1 MFSRFFVDRPIF
13 ASVVSLI
20 IVIAG
25 LVSMLNLPVMQYPD
39 LTPPS
44 IMVRA
49 QYPGA
54 SAEVISETVQA
65 PLEDAINGVDDM
77 IYMTS
82 TASGDGSSNTAVYF
96 KVGTNPQEAMVNV
109 NNRVQTVLN
118 TLPEDV
124 RKYGVVI
131 RKASS
136 SILQVI
142 ALYSEDARYDSSYLG
157 NYALTKIVDELKRV
171 PGVGDV
177 QIIGGKEYA
186 MRVWIKPD
194 KLAKLGISSSEVI
207 TAISSQNL
215 QRAAGGVGKRP
226 TPLKVDRDYMIVAQ
240 SRFSKAEQFA
250 DIILRANSD
259 GTALR
264 LKDVADVELAAK
276 NYDSVSQSMGQ
287 EAVPIL
293 VSLAPGA
300 NALDTS
306 ELVTAKLKKISEAFP
321 SGIGYRVAFETSGF
335 IRHSINEV
343 IKTLVEAFILV
354 FLVVLVFLKNFK
366 ATFIPCLAVP
376 VSIIGA
382 FAGMLMLGFSI
393 NTLTLFGL
401 VLAIGIVVDDAIIVI
416 ENVER
421 LMRTEGLSARD
432 ASIKAMEEVS
442 GALVA
447 IVLVLCAVFVP
458 VSFMGGLAGTMY
470 KQFAITIAVSVII
483 SGLCALTLTPA
494 LCAIFLRS
502 SESNLS
508 KKISQSSFFSNFDRI
523 FDWLTQKY
531 TSAVKFTL
539 KNAKATI
546 ITMLAIFASTYV
558 MFVSTPKSLVPSEDQ
573 GAFMAAVI
581 LDPGASLN
589 RTSQSVNK
597 FSEKMLQDPNIN
609 ASMFV
614 SGYNLLAG
622 STSTSAGSAFF
633 MLKDWSER
641 PKDSQSVEAL
651 VKKAFGIGAG
661 IIDGRVIAFCPPPIV
676 GMSMTGGF
684 EGYIQQTGNMNA
696 KELEIKVNELVAA
709 ALQCPELTQV
719 TTTYNS
725 STPRLNMNVDTL
737 KAISMNVSVDEIYNT
752 VASTFGAYY
761 INDFSQSGRAFKV
774 MIQAKGE
781 YRTYPDQIKEI
792 YVRSTKG
799 DMIPLSAFVTLV
811 PAVGPDLLDRFNI
824 FPAAKIIGNP
834 APGYTSGQ
842 ALDAMER
849 LAKQILPS
857 DYQLSWAG
865 SSYQERSTGNTA
877 GLALGLGLIIVFLI
891 LAALYERWT
900 LPFAVM
906 FAVPFGILGAV
917 SFVLLRGLSNDI
929 YFQVALITLVG
940 LSAKNA
946 ILIIEF
952 AVMLRQEGMA
962 LVEAAVKAA
971 NLRFRPIVM
980 TSLAFI
986 LGCVPLALSTGAGHA
1001 CRNSLGTAVVGG
1013 MITATILVPIFIPL
1027 MYVLITML
1035 SENFYKQKSK
1045 KTRSGI

>member
-1 MFSRFFVDRPIF
+1 MFSRFFIDRPIF

-20 IVIAG
+20 ILIAG
-25 LVSMLNLPVMQYPD
+25 LVSILNLPVMQYPD

-82 TASGDGSSNTAVYF
+82 TASGDGSASTAVYF

-109 NNRVQTVLN
+109 NNRVQTVLT

-124 RKYGVVI
+124 RKYGIVI

-142 ALYSEDARYDSSYLG
+142 ALYSEDERYDSSYLG
-157 NYALTKIVDELKRV
+157 NYALTRVVDELKRI

-186 MRVWIKPD
+186 MRIWLKPD
-194 KLAKLGISSSEVI
+194 KLSKLGMSSSEVI
-207 TAISSQNL
+207 AAISSQNL

-226 TPLKVDRDYMIVAQ
+226 TSLKVDRDYMIVAQ
-240 SRFSKAEQFA
+240 GRFSKPEQFA

-276 NYDSVSQSMGQ
+276 NYDSISQSIGK
-287 EAVPIL
+287 EAVPMMI
-293 VSLAPGA
+293 SLAPGA
-300 NALDTS
+300 NALNTS
-306 ELVTAKLKKISEAFP
+306 ELVTTKLKKIAEAFP
-321 SGIGYRVAFETSGF
+321 SGINYRVTFETSGF

-343 IKTLVEAFILV
+343 VKTLIEAFILV
-354 FLVVLVFLKNFK
+354 FLVVLLFLKNFK

-382 FAGMLMLGFSI
+382 FAGMLMLNFSI

-421 LMRTEGLSARD
+421 LMKTEKLSARD

-470 KQFAITIAVSVII
+470 KQFAITIAVSVVI

-494 LCAIFLRS
+494 LCTIFLE
-502 SESNLS
+502 SESSLS
-508 KKISQSSFFSNFDRI
+508 KRISQSVFFRGFDRA
-523 FDWLTQKY
+523 FEWLTQKY
-531 TSAVKFTL
+531 TAAVRVTL

-546 ITMLAIFASTYV
+546 ITMLAFFAGTYIL
-558 MFVSTPKSLVPSEDQ
+558 FVSTPKSLVPSEDQ
-573 GAFMAAVI
+573 GAFMVSVM

-589 RTSQSVNK
+589 RTYKSVNS
-597 FSEKMLQDPNIN
+597 FSEKMLEDPNIN

-614 SGYNLLAG
+614 SGYNLLSG
-622 STSTSAGSAFF
+622 STTTSGGSAFF
-633 MLKDWSER
+633 MLRDWSER
-641 PKDSQSVEAL
+641 QEASQSVQAL
-651 VKKAFGIGAG
+651 VGKAFAIGAG
-661 IIDGRVIAFCPPPIV
+661 IVDGRVIAFCPPPIV

-696 KELEIKVNELVAA
+696 KELEEKVNAFVAA
-709 ALQCPELTQV
+709 TAQCPELAQV
-719 TTTYNS
+719 TTTYNA
-725 STPRLNMNVDTL
+725 STPRLDMKVDTL

-761 INDFSQSGRAFKV
+761 INDFSLSGRGFKV
-774 MIQAKGE
+774 MIQAKGD
-781 YRTYPDQIKEI
+781 YRAYPDQIKEI
-792 YVRSTKG
+792 YVRSNKG

-842 ALDAMER
+842 ALDAMEN
-849 LAKQILPS
+849 LAKKILPS

-865 SSYQERSTGNTA
+865 SSYQERETGNTA
-877 GLALGLGLIIVFLI
+877 GLALSLGLIIVFLI

-906 FAVPFGILGAV
+906 FAVPFGMLGAV

-952 AVMLRQEGMA
+952 AVMLRQEG
-962 LVEAAVKAA
+962 LSLIEAAIKAA
-971 NLRFRPIVM
+971 NLRFRPILM

-986 LGCVPLALSTGAGHA
+986 FGCVPLALSTGAGHA

-1013 MITATILVPIFIPL
+1013 MITATVLVPIFIPL

-1035 SENFYKQKSK
+1035 SENFHKHKNNQNNS
-1045 KTRSGI
+1045 IA

>member
-13 ASVVSLI
+13 ATVVSLI

-25 LVSMLNLPVMQYPD
+25 LVSIFNLPVAQYPD

-44 IMVRA
+44 IIVRA

-54 SAEVISETVQA
+54 SAEVVSETVQA

-82 TASGDGSSNTAVYF
+82 TASGDGSASTSVYF
-96 KVGTNPQEAMVNV
+96 KVGTNAQEAMVNV
-109 NNRVQTVLN
+109 NNRVQTVLS

-124 RKYGVVI
+124 RKYGVVV

-142 ALYSEDARYDSSYLG
+142 ALYSEDSRYDSSYLG
-157 NYALTKIVDELKRV
+157 HYAVTRVIDELKRI

-177 QIIGGKEYA
+177 QVIGGKEYA
-186 MRVWIKPD
+186 MRIWLKPD
-194 KLAKLGISSSEVI
+194 KLAKLGISTSEVI
-207 TAISSQNL
+207 AAISAQNL
-215 QRAAGGVGKRP
+215 QRAAGGVGKKP

-250 DIILRANSD
+250 DIILRANPED

-276 NYDSVSQSMGQ
+276 NYDSLSKSGTN
-287 EAVPIL
+287 ESVPIMI
-293 VSLAPGA
+293 SLAPGA
-300 NALDTS
+300 NALETS
-306 ELVTAKLKKISEAFP
+306 QKVTAKLQKMAESFP
-321 SGIGYRVAFETSGF
+321 SGIGYRVTFETSPF
-335 IRHSINEV
+335 VQNSIDEV
-343 IKTLVEAFILV
+343 IKTLIEAFVLV
-354 FLVVLVFLKNFK
+354 FLVVLLFLKNFK

-432 ASIKAMEEVS
+432 ASVKAMEEVS

-447 IVLVLCAVFVP
+447 IVLVLCAVFIP

-470 KQFAITIAVSVII
+470 KQFAITIAVSVVI

-494 LCAIFLRS
+494 LCAVFLG
-502 SESNLS
+502 SESSIS
-508 KKISQSSFFSNFDRI
+508 KKISQNAFFDSFDKFFE
-523 FDWLTQKY
+523 WLTQKY
-531 TSAVKFTL
+531 TAAVKFTL

-546 ITMLAIFASTYV
+546 ITMLALFAGTYV
-558 MFVSTPKSLVPSEDQ
+558 LFISTPKSLVPEEDQ
-573 GAFMAAVI
+573 GTLITCVV
-581 LDPGASLN
+581 LDPGASLD
-589 RTSQSVNK
+589 RTTNFLNSFVD
-597 FSEKMLQDPNIN
+597 KMLQDPNIN
-609 ASMFV
+609 ASLLIC
-614 SGYNLLAG
+614 GYNLLSG
-622 STSTSAGSAFF
+622 STTTSGGSAFF

-641 PKDSQSVEAL
+641 KEASQSVQAL
-651 VKKAFGIGAG
+651 VGKAFAIGAG
-661 IIDGRVIAFCPPPIV
+661 IVDGRVIAFCPPPIV

-684 EGYIQQTGNMNA
+684 EGYIQQTGNMDA
-696 KELEIKVNELVAA
+696 KELETKVNELVTAA
-709 ALQCPELTQV
+709 AQCPELAQV
-719 TTTYNS
+719 TTTYNA
-725 STPRLNMNVDTL
+725 STPRLDMKVDTL
-737 KAISMNVSVDEIYNT
+737 KAFSMNVSVDEIYNT

-781 YRTYPDQIKEI
+781 YRSYPDQIKEI

-799 DMIPLSAFVTLV
+799 DMIPLSAFVTLT

-842 ALDAMER
+842 ALDAIEN
-849 LAKQILPS
+849 LAKKILPA

-865 SSYQERSTGNTA
+865 SSYQERETGNTA
-877 GLALGLGLIIVFLI
+877 GLALALGLIIVFLI

-906 FAVPFGILGAV
+906 FAVPFGMLGAV

-952 AVMLRQEGMA
+952 AVMLRQEGLS
-962 LVEAAVKAA
+962 LVEAAIKAA

-1013 MITATILVPIFIPL
+1013 MITATVLVPIFIPL
-1027 MYVLITML
+1027 MYVVITML
-1035 SENFYKQKSK
+1035 SENFH
-1045 KTRSGI
+1045 KTGRGCR